1 MLREHEFGEVV
12 KQRIDIRVKF
22 PTFTYQ
28 KTTMQTVTVKI
39 NNSHALKLLEELEA
53 LNLIQVI
60 KQSVKK
66 EKGKK
71 LSERMAGSIS
81 SEQATK
87 LRDELKE
94 MRNE

>member
-1 MLREHEFGEVV
+1 
-12 KQRIDIRVKF
+12 
-22 PTFTYQ
+22 
-28 KTTMQTVTVKI
+28 
-39 NNSHALKLLEELEA
+39 
-53 LNLIQVI
+53 VI